1 LFLGF
6 FNNFSEYFR
15 VLAQT
20 SPVNRKTNWPRFYRC
35 V

>member
-1 LFLGF
+1 
-6 FNNFSEYFR
+6 